1 VSRHQKRGWA
11 RKNGWVA
18 QRNAAEQT
26 GLKILAEERNSF
38 AVAMAMAKM
47 TATAGYRIA
56 AAHSRGLKNC
66 WMNRGHWHSRKRIR
80 LNANL
85 LNIPNGCSPSYFLS
99 WPMAGGQS
107 DSRLQGWSQN
117 LLARGPDQ

>member
-1 VSRHQKRGWA
+1 LV

-26 GLKILAEERNSF
+26 GLKILAAARNSF
-38 AVAMAMAKM
+38 AVVIATAKV
-47 TATAGYRIA
+47 TATAGYRNA
-56 AAHSRGLKNC
+56 AAHSHGLKNC
-66 WMNRGHWHSRKRIR
+66 WMYRGHWHSRKRIR

-85 LNIPNGCSPSYFLS
+85 LNIPNGYSTNYFLS

-107 DSRLQGWSQN
+107 DSCFQGWSQS
-117 LLARGPDQ
+117 LLARGLDP

>member
-18 QRNAAEQT
+18 QRNAEERT
-26 GLKILAEERNSF
+26 GLKILAEARNSF

-85 LNIPNGCSPSYFLS
+85 LNIPNGYSPSYFLS
-99 WPMAGGQS
+99 CPMAGGQS
-107 DSRLQGWSQN
+107 DSYFQGWSQN

>member
-1 VSRHQKRGWA
+1 MAMAMAKM
-11 RKNGWVA
+11 
-18 QRNAAEQT
+18 T
-26 GLKILAEERNSF
+26 
-38 AVAMAMAKM
+38 AMAMAKM

-56 AAHSRGLKNC
+56 AVHSRGLKNC
-66 WMNRGHWHSRKRIR
+66 WMNRGHWHSRKRVR

-85 LNIPNGCSPSYFLS
+85 LNIPNGYSPSYFLN

>member
-1 VSRHQKRGWA
+1 V

-26 GLKILAEERNSF
+26 GLKILAAARNSF
-38 AVAMAMAKM
+38 AVVIATAKV
-47 TATAGYRIA
+47 TATAGYRNA
-56 AAHSRGLKNC
+56 AAHSHGLKNC
-66 WMNRGHWHSRKRIR
+66 WMYRGHWHSRKRIR

-85 LNIPNGCSPSYFLS
+85 LNIPNGYSTNYFLS

-107 DSRLQGWSQN
+107 DSCFQGWSQN

>member
-1 VSRHQKRGWA
+1 LV

-18 QRNAAEQT
+18 QRNATEQT
-26 GLKILAEERNSF
+26 GLKILAAARNSF
-38 AVAMAMAKM
+38 AVVTAMAKV
-47 TATAGYRIA
+47 TATAGYRNA
-56 AAHSRGLKNC
+56 AAHSHGLKNC

-85 LNIPNGCSPSYFLS
+85 LNIPNGYSPSYFLS

-107 DSRLQGWSQN
+107 DSCFQGWSQN

>member
-1 VSRHQKRGWA
+1 V

-26 GLKILAEERNSF
+26 GLKILAAAGSSF
-38 AVAMAMAKM
+38 AVVTAMAKIS
-47 TATAGYRIA
+47 ATEGYRNA

-66 WMNRGHWHSRKRIR
+66 WMNRGHWHSRKWIR

-85 LNIPNGCSPSYFLS
+85 LNIPHGYSPSYFLS

-107 DSRLQGWSQN
+107 DSCCQGWRQI